1 MDPKFDAQEWAKEI
15 KKARDMVK
23 PSAEEEA
30 EHLAKLQLWTVVL
43 AALGVVMAARGVVS
57 PVAMVLLCL
66 FKEGQFCILAHHS
79 LHGGWGRHRRGSF
92 AKGLKRIV
100 DWVDW
105 ILPEA
110 WNAEHNKEHH
120 YKLNECADPDRVDRN
135 TEFVSSLQL
144 PYPLK
149 CGLVFALAATWKWYY
164 YASNTLKLIHAR
176 KPNAP
181 KGKEIE
187 GAITVSTLITRAF
200 STGDK
205 WYMSFMVD
213 FIVRDMG
220 PPFLLQYV
228 AYPLVVSFIRWLGGL
243 PLAFWCVVVNMAG
256 AELLAN
262 LQQFATIVTNHAG
275 SDLWT
280 FKDPC
285 GADTPEFYLRSVLGS
300 TAYSSGND
308 VIDYL
313 HGYLNYQAEHHCF
326 PDLSPLHYQ
335 RLHPHFKKICST
347 YGVPYI
353 QEPVW
358 KRVRK
363 TMDIMVGRERMSQI
377 SGQASDQPKL
387 WSKGWGFRPKHRE

>member
-1 MDPKFDAQEWAKEI
+1 
-15 KKARDMVK
+15 
-23 PSAEEEA
+23 
-30 EHLAKLQLWTVVL
+30 
-43 AALGVVMAARGVVS
+43 MAARGVVS

-79 LHGGWGRHRRGSF
+79 LHGGWGRQRRGSF

-164 YASNTLKLIHAR
+164 YASNTLKLIHAK

-187 GAITVSTLITRAF
+187 GAITVTTLITRAF

-205 WYMSFMVD
+205 WYMSFMMD

-220 PPFLLQYV
+220 PPFLLQY
-228 AYPLVVSFIRWLGGL
+228 
-243 PLAFWCVVVNMAG
+243 
-256 AELLAN
+256 
-262 LQQFATIVTNHAG
+262 ATIVTNHAG

-335 RLHPHFKKICST
+335 RLHPHFKKICSAHS
-347 YGVPYI
+347 VPYV

-358 KRVRK
+358 KRVKK
-363 TMDIMVGRERMSQI
+363 TMDVMVGRDRMPQI